1 MASERKK
8 ETGPSGRRSE
18 LNIAID
24 RENTDSLL
32 PAIPLVNKVMCIDHC
47 AGRVAEKLIRLTLE
61 AIMSTIY
68 STDRDKAMEYIS
80 NFITN
85 LTDRDVPQ
93 ASRIEI
99 VDHKIKVKDIKKCV
113 TVIFYCYIRLLRLAR
128 LLCCISHEV

>member
-1 MASERKK
+1 MASERKS

-24 RENTDSLL
+24 RENTESLL
-32 PAIPLVNKVMCIDHC
+32 SAIPLVNKVMCIDHC

-61 AIMSTIY
+61 AIMGTIY
-68 STDRDKAMEYIS
+68 STDKDKAMEYIS

-99 VDHKIKVKDIKKCV
+99 VDHKMKVKDIQKIF
-113 TVIFYCYIRLLRLAR
+113 TVILCCHIRLLCLAI
-128 LLCCISHEV
+128 LLCCISHEL